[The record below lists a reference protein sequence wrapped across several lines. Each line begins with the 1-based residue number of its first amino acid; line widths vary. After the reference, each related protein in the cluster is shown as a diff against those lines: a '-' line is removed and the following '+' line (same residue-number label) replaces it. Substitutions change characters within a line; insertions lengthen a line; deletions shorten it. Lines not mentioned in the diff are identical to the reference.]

1 MRIDKENCMGCLICT
16 EDICPM
22 KAISVDINSDRQSYK
37 GAVIDEELC
46 TNCGACV
53 EVCPGDA
60 IG

>member
-1 MRIDKENCMGCLICT
+1 MKIDKDNCIACMMC
-16 EDICPM
+16 EEECPM
-22 KAISVDINSDRQSYK
+22 GAISVDINSDRQSYK